1 MRKQYKKRDPDLNPI
16 GPEPVV
22 EHPTPAPDSPDDDD
36 DGEHKTDSVSIP
48 GSSSELLRGDASQAD
63 AMKDDD
69 HSEERDLPRDSS
81 NDVNLDEI
89 KVESTCTVATPQPES
104 QEESK
109 DWLTLPMLSKLDSLH
124 LLTEW
129 QFHNTNRFR
138 TIMKD
143 DDETAQ
149 WARMSPF
156 WPIHSLTKVPY
167 NSGSSQ
173 LVMTPR
179 RMRIG

>member
-48 GSSSELLRGDASQAD
+48 GSSSELLHGDTSQAD

-89 KVESTCTVATPQPES
+89 KVESTCTAATPQPES

-109 DWLTLPMLSKLDSLH
+109 DWLTLPMLTKLDSLH

-149 WARMSPF
+149 WARMFPF